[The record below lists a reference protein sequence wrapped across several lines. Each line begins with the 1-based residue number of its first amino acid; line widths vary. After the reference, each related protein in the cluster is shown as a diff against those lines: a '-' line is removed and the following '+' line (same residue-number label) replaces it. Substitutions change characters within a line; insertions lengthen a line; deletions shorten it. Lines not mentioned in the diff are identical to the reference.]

1 MTRYTVLWD
10 ADIEVQFVS
19 AWLAGDSRTRAT
31 LTEIANWV
39 DKNLAEDPN
48 QKGQPRHDLSARIL
62 AVPTASSAARVSVI
76 FQVLSE
82 DRQVRVVRL
91 VFSRL

>member
-10 ADIEVQFVS
+10 EDVQS
-19 AWLAGDSRTRAT
+19 QYIQAWVAGDSDTREV

-39 DKNLAEDPN
+39 DKNLAEDSDC
-48 QKGQPRHDLSARIL
+48 KGFTRPAISARI
-62 AVPTASSAARVSVI
+62 AVVPLASSAARVSVT
-76 FQVLSE
+76 FQVLPE

-91 VFSRL
+91 VFRL

>member
-10 ADIEVQFVS
+10 EDVQS
-19 AWLAGDSRTRAT
+19 QYIQAWIAGDFVTREV

-39 DKNLAEDPN
+39 DKNLVEDPDRE
-48 QKGQPRHDLSARIL
+48 GFARPDLSARI
-62 AVPTASSAARVSVI
+62 AVVPLASSSARVSVT
-76 FQVLSE
+76 FQVFPE

-91 VFSRL
+91 IFRL

>member
-10 ADIEVQFVS
+10 EDVQS
-19 AWLAGDSRTRAT
+19 HYIQAWSAGDSDTREV
-31 LTEIANWV
+31 LTEIADWV
-39 DKNLAEDPN
+39 DKNLIEDPDRR
-48 QKGQPRHDLSARIL
+48 GFARPDLSVRIAVVPL
-62 AVPTASSAARVSVI
+62 ASFAARVSVT

-91 VFSRL
+91 IFRL